1 MTSKK
6 YFSKFYKGEMEV
18 PQTLSQKGAFFWPYE
33 KAFHETNP
41 NPSKEECENWLED
54 LLRNYLP
61 YKMMSG
67 LLKNEEEAYQ
77 EWKRD
82 YENS

>member
-1 MTSKK
+1 MNKI
-6 YFSKFYKGEMEV
+6 YFSKYYKGEKEA
-18 PQTLSQKGAFFWPYE
+18 PKELSKKGAFSWDYE
-33 KAFHETNP
+33 KAFYKTNP
-41 NPSKEECENWLED
+41 NPTKEEFENWLED
-54 LLRNYLP
+54 LLRNYFP

-67 LLKNEEEAYQ
+67 PLTNEEEAFQ